1 MTIDDGGTITTA
13 PPLSRYIAIEGGS
26 FFDAM
31 VRFDCRTLTRF
42 DHAISLFSGEG
53 ELQLWSERASAR

>member
-1 MTIDDGGTITTA
+1 MTIDDGGTITAA
-13 PPLSRYIAIEGGS
+13 PPSSRYIAIEGGS

-31 VRFDCRTLTRF
+31 VRFDFRTLTRF
-42 DHAISLFSGEG
+42 DHSISLFSG